1 MRKSALA
8 ATSMMFLCLIASV
21 AAGQNGARHGMYESC
36 VSQCKANQSD
46 ADRECK
52 DQYSQK
58 IGMIENDRLI
68 GADEKEQEKR
78 DEKAGLQSCLAAN
91 RSPESLAASKRCFD
105 TCGPAPSARDDTAT
119 YCRKYA
125 SVPER
130 ECVNDT
136 HDAAQCHSNY
146 LNDFQACLRS
156 NARNY

>member
-1 MRKSALA
+1 MLP
-8 ATSMMFLCLIASV
+8 CLIASV
-21 AAGQNGARHGMYESC
+21 AAGQSGARNGMYEGC
-36 VSQCKANQSD
+36 VSQCKSNESG
-46 ADRECK
+46 ADQECK
-52 DQYSQK
+52 NQYSEK

-78 DEKAGLQSCLAAN
+78 DQKVALKSCLAGN
-91 RSPESLAASKRCFD
+91 QNPESLAAFKRCFD
-105 TCGPAPSARDDTAT
+105 SCGPAPSASEDTAT

-130 ECVNDT
+130 ACINDT